1 MKERKLLH
9 KFYAVTQ
16 TSVYLVTDKRDKNR
30 VPLVKKIALKGE
42 SKIPV
47 GGRLKEGSLVGITRF
62 GIILYDDIKGRD
74 PELINIALW
83 GGRSSPITAL
93 FLNKKQALACL
104 NSKSLQMCDCRW
116 QRQTKEVDE
125 AIGKDHPVFVV
136 SGLASPI
143 V

>member
-16 TSVYLVTDKRDKNR
+16 NSVYLVTDKRDKNL

-42 SKIPV
+42 SKILV
-47 GGRLKEGSLVGITRF
+47 GDRPKEGSLVGISRF
-62 GIILYDDIKGRD
+62 GIILYNDIKRRD
-74 PELINIALW
+74 PELNMALW
-83 GGRSSPITAL
+83 GGKSSPITAL
-93 FLNKKQALACL
+93 FLNRKQALACL
-104 NSKSLQMCDCRW
+104 NSEYLQMCDCRW
-116 QRQTKEVDE
+116 QRQTKKVNK

-136 SGLASPI
+136 SKLASPL